1 MKQKRPILT
10 FYRQNLINW
19 ALLPYHKNTQSISP
33 STLHSP
39 PFLASHLSLLTSHL
53 LLLPSCFLL
62 LTSHLSLLTSL
73 YNNVNTSAV
82 NNTCFLYFSMK
93 NAFFYKEYLV
103 NNKNI
108 LKFAICNN
116 RDYLLY

>member
-1 MKQKRPILT
+1 MKQKLSFLT

-19 ALLPYHKNTQSISP
+19 ALFPYHKNTQSISP

-39 PFLASHLSLLTSHL
+39 PFLASHLLLLASPFLLLASHL
-53 LLLPSCFLL
+53 SL

-82 NNTCFLYFSMK
+82 K
-93 NAFFYKEYLV
+93 
-103 NNKNI
+103 
-108 LKFAICNN
+108 
-116 RDYLLY
+116 